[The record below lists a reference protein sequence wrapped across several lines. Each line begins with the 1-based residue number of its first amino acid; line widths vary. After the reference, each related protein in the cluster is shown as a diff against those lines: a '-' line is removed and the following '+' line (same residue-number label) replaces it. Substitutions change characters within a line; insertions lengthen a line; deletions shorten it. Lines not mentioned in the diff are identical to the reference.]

1 MDIKIDFIRIMFYA
15 FSATALFGAGMV
27 VFSRNPVRAVL
38 SLVLTFV
45 AMAGAWMLLQSEF
58 LALTLI
64 LVYVGAVMVLFLFVV
79 MMLNMNVA
87 PFAEGFAQYLP
98 IGILLAVCLMGQ
110 VIWLFGKDAV
120 ISQLDVLPVMPIN
133 YSNIASLGTSL
144 FTDYLFPFEVAGVIL
159 TVAIIAAIGLTAR
172 GPRQRKSQIIA
183 EQIKTKSSDRLT
195 LVKDITPDSAL
206 TEVK

>member
-1 MDIKIDFIRIMFYA
+1 MDIKIDFIKLMFYA
-15 FSATALFGAGMV
+15 FSASALFGAGMV

-45 AMAGAWMLLQSEF
+45 AMAGVWMLLQSEF

-79 MMLNMNVA
+79 MMLNMDVA
-87 PFAEGFAQYLP
+87 PFAEGFARYLP
-98 IGILLAVCLMGQ
+98 IGIVLAVCLMGQ
-110 VIWLFGKDAV
+110 IIWLFGKDALMAK
-120 ISQLDVLPVMPIN
+120 LDILPVMPLN
-133 YSNIASLGTSL
+133 YSNIKALGTAL
-144 FTDYLFPFEVAGVIL
+144 YTDYLFPFEVAGLIL

-172 GPRQRKSQIIA
+172 GPRQRKSQDIGA
-183 EQIKTKSSDRLT
+183 QIRTKSSDRLT
-195 LVKDITPDSAL
+195 LIKDMTPDSSL

>member
-1 MDIKIDFIRIMFYA
+1 MDIKIDFIKLMFYA
-15 FSATALFGAGMV
+15 FSAMALFGAGMV

-45 AMAGAWMLLQSEF
+45 AMAGLWMLLQSEF

-87 PFAEGFAQYLP
+87 PFAEGFARYLP
-98 IGILLAVCLMGQ
+98 IGILLAACLMGQ
-110 VIWLFGKDAV
+110 IIWLFGKDALMAK
-120 ISQLDVLPVMPIN
+120 LDVLPIMPIN
-133 YSNIASLGTSL
+133 YSNIEVLGTSL
-144 FTDYLFPFEVAGVIL
+144 YTDYLFPFEVAGVIL

-172 GPRQRKSQIIA
+172 GPRQRKSQDITT
-183 EQIKTKSSDRLT
+183 QIKTKASDRLT
-195 LVKDITPDSAL
+195 LLKDITPDSAL
-206 TEVK
+206 NEVK

>member
-1 MDIKIDFIRIMFYA
+1 MDFNIDLIKILFYA
-15 FSATALFGAGMV
+15 FTAVALFGAGMV

-45 AMAGAWMLLQSEF
+45 AMAGLWMLLQSEF

-79 MMLNMNVA
+79 MMLNMSAA
-87 PFAEGFAQYLP
+87 PFTEGLVRYLP
-98 IGILLAVCLMGQ
+98 IGVLVATCLVGQ
-110 VIWLFGKDAV
+110 MIWLFGKDV
-120 ISQLDVLPVMPIN
+120 IMAQLNVLPIMPMN
-133 YSNIASLGTSL
+133 YSNITVLGKAL
-144 FTDYLFPFEVAGVIL
+144 YTDYIYPFEVAGVIL

-172 GPRQRKSQIIA
+172 GPRHRKSQDIN
-183 EQIKTKSSDRLT
+183 EQVRTKKSDRLT
-195 LVKDITPDSAL
+195 VLTDITPDSAL

>member
-1 MDIKIDFIRIMFYA
+1 MDFKIDFIKIMFYA
-15 FSATALFGAGMV
+15 FSAMALFGAGMV

-87 PFAEGFAQYLP
+87 PFAEGFARYLP
-98 IGILLAVCLMGQ
+98 IGVLLAACLMGQ
-110 VIWLFGKDAV
+110 IIWLFGKDALMTK
-120 ISQLDVLPVMPIN
+120 LDVLPIMPIN
-133 YSNIASLGTSL
+133 YSNIKVLGTSL
-144 FTDYLFPFEVAGVIL
+144 YTEYLFPFEVAGVIL

-172 GPRQRKSQIIA
+172 GPRQRKSQNIA
-183 EQIKTKSSDRLT
+183 EQIQTKASDRLT
-195 LVKDITPDSAL
+195 LLKDITPDSAL
-206 TEVK
+206 NEVK